1 MLIMLL
7 LFNIIYLIYVYF
19 EKDTPVALEAD
30 VKNKTEADINPTVFI
45 ILTIF
50 SIMSIVASY
59 YSLYM
64 KNKYDPKLNP
74 KNM

>member
-1 MLIMLL
+1 MQMLIMLL
-7 LFNIIYLIYVYF
+7 LFNFIYLIYVYF
-19 EKDTPVALEAD
+19 DKEAD
-30 VKNKTEADINPTVFI
+30 TNPTIFI

-74 KNM
+74 KNI